1 MKFSFS
7 NFSSNILNYFWDI
20 SKNVV
25 LSIYFLFESIF
36 FFTSL
41 FFTYI
46 ESLIF
51 VFLSKKVDLNA
62 NNFFFTSLFFF
73 NSRIS
78 NFYSFY
84 LNLVNHLK
92 LDTFSKITSDVLIF
106 TSFLTFFS
114 IYVFTGSASVALSN
128 EGLWLIILSLAVIY
142 FFYYLKTLDA
152 AGKDAIS
159 TEINSLKNLQIL

>member
-46 ESLIF
+46 ESVIF

-84 LNLVNHLK
+84 LNLTNHLK
-92 LDTFSKITSDVLIF
+92 LDHFSKITSDILIF

-114 IYVFTGSASVALSN
+114 IYILVIMHFI
-128 EGLWLIILSLAVIY
+128 LI
-142 FFYYLKTLDA
+142 F
-152 AGKDAIS
+152 
-159 TEINSLKNLQIL
+159 